1 MYVFRLNM
9 GKKKQGMVDIIII
22 LQQSLVYDQQK

>member
-22 LQQSLVYDQQK
+22 LQQSLGYDQQK